1 MRIIV
6 SLLLA
11 LVWAITAV
19 NSAWAQE
26 DPPPLEGASVSGIVV
41 NLTTGDPAPEGLS
54 VMLHGWSADGEQR
67 VMLHGE
73 SVLGGVFSFEDVQLE
88 PDVLYAA
95 MAVYQDV
102 TYISTPTQLLE
113 DGGLESLRIEVYET
127 TGSDDHVTID
137 QHHIILG
144 FAQGGLSVAE
154 IYTLTNGGDRTVKDA
169 ILLEDDRSATLQFP
183 LPAGAANLSF
193 PTAPSDRFIPRAG
206 GFADT
211 RPLIPGA
218 QAGQV
223 VVAYI
228 LQYDDELTLEH
239 IVPYDTERISVLLPH
254 ASGLSLDSDAAE
266 YLGTETF
273 ADGESYE
280 TYQLG
285 ASSAGDR
292 IALSLSGRPEAQ
304 TSGMGSAS
312 ASRTGSEEG
321 IALGIGVLGLT
332 LIAAGVWWWR
342 RERIEA
348 DVPEEEGLDHDAAE
362 EQGSEL

>member
-1 MRIIV
+1 MRIIF
-6 SLLLA
+6 SLFLA
-11 LVWAITAV
+11 LGWANIAV

-26 DPPPLEGASVSGIVV
+26 DPPPLEGESVSGIVV

-73 SVLGGVFSFEDVQLE
+73 SVVGGAFSFEDLQLE
-88 PDVLYAA
+88 ADVLYAA

-102 TYISTPTQLLE
+102 TYISTPAQLLE
-113 DGGLESLRIEVYET
+113 DGGLESLRVEVYET
-127 TGSDDHVTID
+127 TGSDDQVTIN

-154 IYTLTNGGDRTVKDA
+154 IYTLTNGGDQTVKDA
-169 ILLEDDRSATLQFP
+169 LLLEDDRSATLQFP
-183 LPAGAANLSF
+183 LPPGAANLTF
-193 PTAPSDRFIPRAG
+193 PTAPSDRFITRAG

-211 RPLIPGA
+211 RPLIPGERS
-218 QAGQV
+218 GQV

-228 LQYDDELTLEH
+228 LQYEDELTLEYV
-239 IVPYDTERISVLLPH
+239 VPYDTERISVLLPH
-254 ASGLSLDSDAAE
+254 ASGLSFDSDAAE
-266 YLGTETF
+266 YLGVETF

-280 TYQLG
+280 TYVLG
-285 ASSAGDR
+285 ASAAGDQ
-292 IALSLSGRPEAQ
+292 IALPLSGRPEAP
-304 TSGMGSAS
+304 TSGMVSAS
-312 ASRTGSEEG
+312 VSSTGSEEG

-332 LIAAGVWWWR
+332 LIVAGVWWWR

-348 DVPEEEGLDHDAAE
+348 DVPEEVGLEHVAGE
-362 EQGSEL
+362 EQGNEL